1 MHYPWWYVPYIT
13 APMLIAVI
21 SVVHVLVSHYAVGG
35 GLFLAVE
42 VGYARRSRD
51 GEYLSYLRGH
61 ARFFVLLT
69 VVFGAITG
77 VGIWWTIG
85 LSSPLATE
93 VLIRTFVFGWATEW
107 VFFVLELVS
116 AFIFL
121 YYWDRLPEKTHV
133 LIGRIYAL
141 AAWISLVLI
150 TGITAF
156 MLNSGNWAF
165 QRESHNFWAAFF
177 NPQFLPQT
185 IARTGGALLLSS
197 LYVYLHASLKARNAR
212 LRDMIASRS
221 ARPAM
226 LGAILVTIGGIGWY
240 ALLPDTAAATLASA
254 AVLNVLMAL
263 IFALTAVVF
272 VLLYVG
278 PYRNPGWLSPGF
290 AGSLCLFGIAAF
302 ATGEFI
308 REAVRKPFVVDGVV
322 LGNHVF
328 PSQVPKLRSRG
339 YLEGG
344 AWTKTYVQQNY
355 PQVVGDRSLAG
366 HDSDSPL
373 KKGAVAEPQLPG
385 GPQIA
390 HGTSLAHA
398 GSIEDQRLRK
408 LPSLDREVLGRV
420 LFLYHC
426 NDCHAGR
433 VGYSALGPLLQGRPR
448 SAILD
453 RIKHLDEIYFM
464 PPWCGTDEEAE
475 MLTDYLM
482 RISPRQPP
490 GKRPWADNAASGD
503 CPDFR
508 GAVRENGTVPL
519 AAEGDRHIF
528 RPKMG
533 RKMSQS
539 PTYEGGAP

>member
-42 VGYARRSRD
+42 VGHARRARD
-51 GEYLSYLRGH
+51 SEYLNYLRGH

-85 LSSPLATE
+85 LTSPLATE

-107 VFFVLELVS
+107 VFFVVELVA

-133 LIGRIYAL
+133 VIGWIYAL

-156 MLNSGNWAF
+156 MLNSGDWAF
-165 QRESHNFWAAFF
+165 HPGSRNFWVAFF

-197 LYVYLHASLKARNAR
+197 LYVYLHASLKARNSR

-226 LGAILVTIGGIGWY
+226 LGAALVTAGGIGWY
-240 ALLPDTAAATLASA
+240 AFLPDTAAATLASA

-263 IFALTAVVF
+263 IFALTVVVF
-272 VLLYVG
+272 VLLYFG

-302 ATGEFI
+302 TTGEFI

-322 LGNHVF
+322 LANQIL
-328 PSQVPKLRSRG
+328 PSEVAKLRSNG
-339 YLEGG
+339 YLNGG
-344 AWTKTYVQQNY
+344 TWTKAYIQHYLQT
-355 PQVVGDRSLAG
+355 VGDRPVSR
-366 HDSDSPL
+366 DKVEKSI
-373 KKGAVAEPQLPG
+373 EPSKLRGGRQL
-385 GPQIA
+385 A
-390 HGTSLAHA
+390 HGMSVAHE
-398 GSIEDQRLRK
+398 GSIDDNRLRK
-408 LPSLDREVLGRV
+408 LPSLDRSVLGKV

-448 SAILD
+448 SVILD
-453 RIKHLDEIYFM
+453 RIERLDDVYFM

-475 MLTDYLM
+475 VLTDYLM
-482 RISPRQPP
+482 TISPREPP
-490 GKRPWADNAASGD
+490 GKRPWENKA
-503 CPDFR
+503 R
-508 GAVRENGTVPL
+508 GAE
-519 AAEGDRHIF
+519 
-528 RPKMG
+528 
-533 RKMSQS
+533 
-539 PTYEGGAP
+539 PTEGGTP